1 METMYYFRLVLLD
14 EIMLELSIYD
24 NSVDLDAFVELNMS
38 WLESDFR
45 FLAFLTDHQTDDTWG
60 RQSQT
65 KGFEIRQNGIECNH
79 IVVKIF
85 VRHKNKCDRNH
96 HISANFSSNY

>member
-45 FLAFLTDHQTDDTWG
+45 FLAFL
-60 RQSQT
+60 
-65 KGFEIRQNGIECNH
+65 
-79 IVVKIF
+79 
-85 VRHKNKCDRNH
+85 
-96 HISANFSSNY
+96 SNCSDCWVLSKMR